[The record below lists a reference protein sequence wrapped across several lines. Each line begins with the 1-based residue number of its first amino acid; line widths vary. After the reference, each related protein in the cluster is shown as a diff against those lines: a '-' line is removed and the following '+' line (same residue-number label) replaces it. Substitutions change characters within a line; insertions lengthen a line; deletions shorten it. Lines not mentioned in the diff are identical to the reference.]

1 MAFGESIFDLVYL
14 ISVVGLGINLVL
26 QKSKS
31 ARQFGVMGIIL
42 GLGDSFHLMPRIISW
57 WSEGGFEANAAALSY
72 GKLITSI
79 SMTIFYL
86 LYYFFYK
93 SQTGEKSRVKD
104 VIIYVLVLNR
114 IILTVLPQNEWGTL
128 PGNYAFSLIRNIPFA
143 ILGLLLIIWSAQH
156 RDKKGLKNMALLI
169 SLSFLFYAPVVVGVN
184 YIPALGALMIPKTIA
199 YFLIVLLGYKRFMPE
214 FSNRSIAE
222 MSFMYL
228 VLGLA
233 AGVFYRE
240 FSKLYNFNLDT
251 TMSTIHVHVLVL
263 GFIGMLVIFV
273 ISLLLKNKNP
283 DLPSKLKKTL
293 VLWHIGLLITVS
305 ILILRGFFD
314 FLGTS
319 SPSGLDAAISG
330 IAGLGHIVLA
340 AGMVLTSWKIIRAEL

>member
-104 VIIYVLVLNR
+104 VIIYVLVLSR

-143 ILGLLLIIWSAQH
+143 ILGLLLIIWSAQN

-214 FSNRSIAE
+214 FNSRSIAE

-263 GFIGMLVIFV
+263 GFVGMLVIFV
-273 ISLLLKNKNP
+273 ISLMLKNKNP
-283 DLPSKLKKTL
+283 DLPSKLKRPL
-293 VLWHIGLLITVS
+293 VLWHIGMLITVS